1 MAQVNKRSS
10 PVSNKD
16 LKKSIIN
23 ANKSLETKN
32 KSLEKSIKE
41 QGKALESLG
50 KEYNVE
56 SKKLRKILIEV
67 EFQQDRFQ
75 KLKGGAYSTDK
86 LLKSK
91 LDAVSEAVK
100 DAEKHEKKALKAE
113 EKENKILAKIEQL
126 EFYKKKL
133 ESSKNELAGLQV
145 KKDNALDDLASAK
158 NEISKIKADGENMV
172 ANYNQAYNEYEAEIV
187 KRQEVVKDLEPKL
200 IDIKDKIATERERLD
215 NVRAVIDNEKNLADN
230 ELQAV
235 KNLVNDTEDKYVE
248 WGQKVAKIKKKAD
261 REENRIKKAKERYE
275 RWRIGILEEVARMK
289 LKKKVDNI
297 DKAGLSEILNG

>member
-297 DKAGLSEILNG
+297 DKAGLSDILNG